1 MLASVKPANHI
12 EPVFFGLNPDLA
24 YYADEI
30 ENLGL
35 KGTAARFHTPDSE
48 FRAHISIPG
57 AHMVYNALAAIAVG
71 RVMGMNDKEIRQ
83 GIESLAPLAGRN
95 HLIETETLTI
105 IDDCYNANPAS
116 MKASLDV
123 LSKAGGRTV
132 AILGDMFEL
141 GPKEHEMHRE
151 TGAFA
156 ADAGIDELICIGSLA
171 EDIARGAMEVN
182 PEMHVHYYETKTE
195 FLENIDPLINTND
208 TILVKASHAME
219 FPEIVEVLKKR

>member
-1 MLASVKPANHI
+1 
-12 EPVFFGLNPDLA
+12 
-24 YYADEI
+24 
-30 ENLGL
+30 
-35 KGTAARFHTPDSE
+35 
-48 FRAHISIPG
+48 
-57 AHMVYNALAAIAVG
+57 
-71 RVMGMNDKEIRQ
+71 
-83 GIESLAPLAGRN
+83 
-95 HLIETETLTI
+95 
-105 IDDCYNANPAS
+105 
-116 MKASLDV
+116 
-123 LSKAGGRTV
+123 
-132 AILGDMFEL
+132 
-141 GPKEHEMHRE
+141 MHRE

>member
-1 MLASVKPANHI
+1 
-12 EPVFFGLNPDLA
+12 
-24 YYADEI
+24 
-30 ENLGL
+30 
-35 KGTAARFHTPDSE
+35 
-48 FRAHISIPG
+48 
-57 AHMVYNALAAIAVG
+57 
-71 RVMGMNDKEIRQ
+71 
-83 GIESLAPLAGRN
+83 
-95 HLIETETLTI
+95 
-105 IDDCYNANPAS
+105 

-171 EDIARGAMEVN
+171 EDIARGAIGVN
-182 PEMHVHYYETKTE
+182 PEMHVHYYETKAE
-195 FLENIDPLINTND
+195 FLENIDPLINTNE

-219 FPEIVEVLKKR
+219 FPEIVDVLKKR